1 MNDGLSIEVPGVRV
15 GNESIT
21 CVPAEASIRPLRD
34 NIVIEPLEWKPS
46 TTIEVVYHG
55 KPLRGRVVAIGPGR
69 YPKLYN
75 GPKGQRSKTWD
86 SKSFRK
92 TEVKVGDIVE
102 LGGLEIRGYL
112 FSTVRWGSKEVIVC
126 SEQDVAIVYD

>member
-21 CVPAEASIRPLRD
+21 SVPAEAHIRPLRD
-34 NIVIEPLEWKPS
+34 NIVIEPLDWKPS
-46 TTIEVVYHG
+46 STLEVVYTG
-55 KPLRGRVVAIGPGR
+55 KPLRGRVRAIGPGR

-75 GPKGQRSKTWD
+75 GPKGRRSKTWD
-86 SKSFRK
+86 SKSFRP
-92 TEVKVGDIVE
+92 TEVKVGDVVE

-112 FSTVRWGSKEVIVC
+112 FATVRWGSKEVIVC
-126 SEQDVAIVYD
+126 SEQDIAIVYD

>member
-1 MNDGLSIEVPGVRV
+1 MDSLSTEVPGVRV

-21 CVPAEASIRPLRD
+21 CVPAEAHIRPLRD
-34 NIVIEPLEWKPS
+34 NIVIEPLDWRPS
-46 TTIEVVYHG
+46 STIEVVYTG
-55 KPLRGRVVAIGPGR
+55 KPLRGVVKAVGPGR

-75 GPKGQRSKTWD
+75 GPKGQRSKSWD
-86 SKSFRK
+86 SKSYRP
-92 TEVKVGDIVE
+92 TEVKVGDVVE

-112 FSTVRWGSKEVIVC
+112 FQTIRWGAKEVIVC

>member
-15 GNESIT
+15 GNETLTS
-21 CVPAEASIRPLRD
+21 VPAEADIRPLRD
-34 NIVIEPLEWKPS
+34 NIVIEPLDWKPS
-46 TTIEVVYHG
+46 SVIEVVYTG
-55 KPLRGRVVAIGPGR
+55 KPLRGVVKACGPGR

-92 TEVKVGDIVE
+92 TEVKVGDVVE

-112 FSTVRWGSKEVIVC
+112 FQTVRWGAKEVIVC
-126 SEQDVAIVYD
+126 SEQDIAIVYD